1 MRSPEEE
8 SYLLKAIDAFRRR
21 LIVVSPD
28 FTVLASGVST
38 DGVEV
43 SDIIGRKCHMIL
55 YDRDDPCPDCAVMT
69 ASESGR
75 PVLRTKLRE
84 SIDLDHVPCLYS
96 YPIYNQDRIEA
107 FVSMDFDLPTG
118 GGLEE
123 MLQRSNAFLLNLIRS
138 SIDGVIAAD
147 KAGKILVFND
157 AAAQITG
164 HSEEAAL
171 NRLTILDIYPNNDAY
186 DVMQKMRSEDF
197 GGRGKLK
204 GYQVD
209 VLGMDGSRIPISLNA
224 AIVYEKRKEAATIGF
239 FHDLREE
246 LRIKEELQKTQLQLL
261 QSEKMASLGKLAA
274 GVAHQL
280 NNPLAG
286 ITLFTKLVLEEY
298 ALPEDAQSDLHRIL
312 KDAERCRDTVKEL
325 LEFTRQTRHLMRPN
339 DLNQALERALFLLK
353 NQPLFQ
359 NITIVEEFDAHLPL
373 VQVDIQQI
381 NHLLMNI
388 ILNAAQAMEG
398 KGDLRISTTYLAK
411 KGMALINISD
421 TGPGIPADI
430 LPHIFEPF
438 FTTKEEGQGTGL
450 GLSLAY
456 SIVEN
461 HGGVIK
467 AENRPTQGTTFTI
480 ELPLSTADS
489 GGLNGAD
496 RE

>member
-1 MRSPEEE
+1 MRSSEEE
-8 SYLLKAIDAFRRR
+8 AYLLKAIDAFRRR
-21 LIVVSPD
+21 LIVVAPD
-28 FTVLASGVST
+28 FTVLAAGVST
-38 DGVEV
+38 EGIDV
-43 SDIIGRKCHMIL
+43 SDIIGKKCHKIL
-55 YDRDDPCPDCAVMT
+55 YERDDPCPDCAVIT
-69 ASESGR
+69 ASQSGQ
-75 PVLRTKLRE
+75 PVLRAKLQE
-84 SIDLDHVPCLYS
+84 SIDLGHVPCLYS
-96 YPIYNQDRIEA
+96 YPIYNQDKIEA

-138 SIDGVIAAD
+138 SVDGVIAAD
-147 KAGKILVFND
+147 KAGKILIFND

-164 HSEEAAL
+164 HGEEKAL
-171 NRLTILDIYPNNDAY
+171 NEMTILDIYPEKEAH
-186 DVMQKMRSEDF
+186 DVMQRMRGEDY
-197 GGRGKLK
+197 GGKGKLK

-209 VLGMDGSRIPISLNA
+209 VLGKDGERIPISLNA
-224 AIVYEKRKEAATIGF
+224 AIVFEKSKEAATIGF

-246 LRIKEELQKTQLQLL
+246 LRIKEELQKTQIQLL

-280 NNPLAG
+280 NNPLSG

-298 ALPEDAQSDLHRIL
+298 ALPEDAQNDLNRIL

-339 DLNQALERALFLLK
+339 DLNQALERALFLLR

-359 NITIVEEFDAHLPL
+359 NIAISENLDEKLPM

-398 KGDLRISTTYLAK
+398 KGDLSISTTHLPE
-411 KGMALINISD
+411 KGMARIDIGD
-421 TGPGIPADI
+421 TGPGIPVEI

-461 HGGVIK
+461 HGGTIK
-467 AENRPTQGTTFTI
+467 ARNHSTQGTTFII
-480 ELPLSTADS
+480 ELPLATSDS